1 MAEVDSSNPELIPTV
16 EWIES
21 AGIQESLD
29 KFFQTPFARDVNKKI
44 EAARA
49 KPLPEDKSR
58 KLIGILVE
66 AIILLLGVNPA
77 SCPEAT
83 EDCVKLCVK
92 NNILKHRAWGG
103 LHFVRN
109 PDRIGARLLNEQ
121 ALATKMQ
128 LALPFPEVG
137 MLMAVSLLLK
147 LDRGSK
153 SATARAIKEHFLFE
167 RAKLAAL
174 VYDRESCNGV
184 FAINNCPERYSFT
197 AQNDDDARTVA
208 PTTTSGP
215 DDEVKWF
222 RSGEIETNKEI
233 VINDDE
239 NSTNHSP
246 GARKRLASGS
256 SQSTL
261 LRSTPDAERESTAK
275 QTSNIHGTS
284 RPIIH
289 TSPWKPWRTRYGDP
303 SIVRFTSAST
313 ADLVPTGTSRQ
324 EETPRVQAAPPSI
337 TIQSD
342 ASRNGSDTGVLPACA
357 RVLDDG
363 KLVMEPEAV
372 QEMFNAFR
380 AIKRGLVESNIAA
393 AENPY
398 NQMILAFPES
408 LRDAMELSTIGVDTV
423 AQGKSQTLRARKVSS
438 RIGRISK
445 ALEEIDERVA
455 SIRALLSHEHHVI
468 AKLKQLAHS
477 LEDELE

>member
-1 MAEVDSSNPELIPTV
+1 MAEDDDSNPELIPTV

-29 KFFQTPFARDVNKKI
+29 EFFKTPFARDVNKRI

-49 KPLPEDKSR
+49 NPLPEAKSR

-66 AIILLLGVNPA
+66 AILLLLDVNPA

-92 NNILKHRAWGG
+92 FNILKHHAWGG
-103 LHFVRN
+103 LPFVRN
-109 PDRIGARLLNEQ
+109 PDRISARLLHEQ

-137 MLMAVSLLLK
+137 MLMVVALLLK
-147 LDRGSK
+147 LERGSK
-153 SATARAIKEHFLFE
+153 SATSRAIKDHFLFE

-174 VYDRESCNGV
+174 VYDRKSCSGI
-184 FAINNCPERYSFT
+184 FAIDNCPERYSFT
-197 AQNDDDARTVA
+197 TQDDDDAPTVA
-208 PTTTSGP
+208 PNTTSGP
-215 DDEVKWF
+215 DGEGKWLRF
-222 RSGEIETNKEI
+222 GGIEGNREI
-233 VINDDE
+233 VINDND
-239 NSTNHSP
+239 NSADHSP
-246 GARKRLASGS
+246 RSRKRLASETPQS
-256 SQSTL
+256 SL
-261 LRSTPDAERESTAK
+261 LRSTPDAEREPTAK

-289 TSPWKPWRTRYGDP
+289 TGPREPWHMRYGDP
-303 SIVRFTSAST
+303 SLLRFASAST
-313 ADLVPTGTSRQ
+313 ADIVPTGTSRQ

-337 TIQSD
+337 TVQSD

-380 AIKRGLVESNIAA
+380 AIKGGLVESDIEVAGNA
-393 AENPY
+393 Y

-408 LRDAMELSTIGVDTV
+408 LRDAMELSTTNGDTV
-423 AQGKSQTLRARKVSS
+423 AQGMSQTLRVRKVSS

-455 SIRALLSHEHHVI
+455 SLRALLSHEHHAI
-468 AKLKQLAHS
+468 AKLKQLLHS

>member
-1 MAEVDSSNPELIPTV
+1 MAEDDSSNPELIPTV

-29 KFFQTPFARDVNKKI
+29 EFFQTPFARDIDKKI
-44 EAARA
+44 EAARVN
-49 KPLPEDKSR
+49 PLPEAKSR

-66 AIILLLGVNPA
+66 AILLLLGVNPD

-103 LHFVRN
+103 LPFVRN
-109 PDRIGARLLNEQ
+109 PDRISARLLNEQ

-137 MLMAVSLLLK
+137 MLMVVALLLK
-147 LDRGSK
+147 LERGSK
-153 SATARAIKEHFLFE
+153 SSTSRAIKEHFLFE

-174 VYDRESCNGV
+174 VYDRESCNGI
-184 FAINNCPERYSFT
+184 FAINNCPERYSFA
-197 AQNDDDARTVA
+197 AQDDDDAPTVA

-215 DDEVKWF
+215 DDEGKWLRF
-222 RSGEIETNKEI
+222 GGIEGNREI
-233 VINDDE
+233 VINDND
-239 NSTNHSP
+239 NSTDHSP
-246 GARKRLASGS
+246 RSGKRLAGETP
-256 SQSTL
+256 QSTL
-261 LRSTPDAERESTAK
+261 IHPTPDAERESTAK

-289 TSPWKPWRTRYGDP
+289 TGPWEPRRMRHDDP
-303 SIVRFTSAST
+303 SILPST
-313 ADLVPTGTSRQ
+313 ADIVPRGTSRQ

-337 TIQSD
+337 TVQSD
-342 ASRNGSDTGVLPACA
+342 TSRNGSDMGVLPACA

-380 AIKRGLVESNIAA
+380 AIKGGLVESNIEAA
-393 AENPY
+393 GNAY

-408 LRDAMELSTIGVDTV
+408 LRDAMELSTTGGDTV
-423 AQGKSQTLRARKVSS
+423 AQGKSQTLRARRVSS

-455 SIRALLSHEHHVI
+455 SIRALLSHEHHAI
-468 AKLKQLAHS
+468 AKLKQLLHS